1 MNTQRSKCLYFSQT
15 AKNYDNL
22 DQTLNTFQ
30 TNFEEKEKIEFQKKK
45 KNLLNPT
52 FIAMPNTPVSE
63 KDNLEGLEENV
74 IFKVN

>member
-1 MNTQRSKCLYFSQT
+1 MSKCLYFSQT

-30 TNFEEKEKIEFQKKK
+30 TNFEEKEKVSFQKNK